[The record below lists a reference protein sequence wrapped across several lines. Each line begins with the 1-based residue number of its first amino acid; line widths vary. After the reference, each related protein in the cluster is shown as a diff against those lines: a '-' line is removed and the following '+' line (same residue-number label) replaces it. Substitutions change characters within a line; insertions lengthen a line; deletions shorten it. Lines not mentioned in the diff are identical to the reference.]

1 MISICNDKK
10 KPGKTEESPA
20 LLSGTLK
27 IFCASFLFL
36 FFLSIFDKTSFLHAT
51 ENLSVGIIQT
61 IEHPALDQTRQGIL
75 DELKENGI
83 LPSTCIWESAQGNP
97 ALATQIAAKFL
108 GQKVNVIVAV
118 GTLCAQ
124 VALRQAQPSQTP
136 VVFASVTDP
145 GAAKLKGNIT
155 GVSNFVDLDQ
165 QFNFIAKICPQ
176 ARRIGVIYNPGE
188 ANSVSLM
195 ALTKKACE
203 KRGWSLVIA
212 PAMRTADV
220 PTAAQSL
227 VEKVDLMFINNDN
240 TALSAFETIVKIAK
254 SFQIPLFTSD
264 IDLVDKGAVAALGPD
279 QYQIG
284 RQAGQMVVQIL
295 KDPTMITQLP
305 VSFPLKINTRLNN
318 TVAQTLNLNFPP
330 EFLINND
337 KG

>member
-1 MISICNDKK
+1 MPLIYD
-10 KPGKTEESPA
+10 GKNNPDETGNSNPKFLYA
-20 LLSGTLK
+20 TLK
-27 IFCASFLFL
+27 IFYASFLL
-36 FFLSIFDKTSFLHAT
+36 LSLSVFDKTCFLYAADR
-51 ENLSVGIIQT
+51 LSVGIIQT

-75 DELKENGI
+75 DELRENGI
-83 LPSTCIWESAQGNP
+83 LPSACIWESAQGNP
-97 ALATQIAAKFL
+97 ALATQITAKFL
-108 GQKVNVIVAV
+108 GQNVRVIVAI

-155 GVSNFVDLDQ
+155 GVSNFVDLEQ
-165 QFNFIAKICPQ
+165 QFNFIGKICPQ

-195 ALTKKACE
+195 SLTKKVCE
-203 KRGWSLVIA
+203 KRGWDLVAI
-212 PAMRTADV
+212 PAMRTTDV
-220 PTAAQSL
+220 PTATQSL
-227 VEKVDLMFINNDN
+227 VGKVDLIFINNDN
-240 TALSAFETIVKIAK
+240 TALSAFETIVKIAR

-284 RQAGQMVVQIL
+284 RQAGQMVIQIL
-295 KDPTMITQLP
+295 KDPTIMPQLP
-305 VSFPLKINTRLNN
+305 ISFPLKINTRFNN
-318 TVAQTLNLNFPP
+318 TVAQTLNLNLPP
-330 EFLINND
+330 EFLTNND